1 MSGDERSSES
11 IRDDRPTA
19 STLLTYGA
27 PFLGTLLVAVGIA
40 GGILGGYA
48 AVQAELGLCGES
60 TIVVYPPGQSEQYAN
75 PQAGPTLRRFDVS
88 ELAPA
93 ERRAFKEAVRST
105 RGEAEVRG
113 RFVHR
118 RAFRRGILVSDGG
131 TVRYATVAST
141 NSCLS
146 VDPLLF
152 PLGVVSIL
160 LGVLGILTP
169 PLYRMVLE
177 REERTRRPPR

>member
-1 MSGDERSSES
+1 MSADERADEPV
-11 IRDDRPTA
+11 RDERRTVSTA
-19 STLLTYGA
+19 LTYGA

-48 AVQAELGLCGES
+48 AAQAELGLCGNP
-60 TIVVYPPGQSEQYAN
+60 TIVVYTPATSDQYTDS
-75 PQAGPTLRRFDVS
+75 QTGPALERLRVG
-88 ELAPA
+88 ELTPA
-93 ERRAFKEAVRST
+93 ERRAFEEAIGSP

-118 RAFRRGILVSDGG
+118 PAFSRGVLVTNDG
-131 TVRYATVAST
+131 TIRYATITST
-141 NSCLS
+141 NPCLF

-169 PLYRMVLE
+169 PLYRRVLE
-177 REERTRRPPR
+177 REQRKGRPPR